1 MLISWLLC
9 SFNKRAANEPALVY
23 ACEIDATLKTVSY
36 ADLDAL
42 SNQVANSLRRPLTEG
57 GLGLNVGDAAGIC
70 MPMSPEAV
78 AIYIGIV
85 KAGCAAVSIADSFSA
100 KEIETRMRLSH
111 AKALFTQDVVYRFAK
126 NLPLFER
133 VLHFGDFAHVV
144 ILPGR
149 GSELHSSVVPLM
161 RPSLDLSWETFL
173 KGTSTVFET
182 VSVPSDHIC
191 NILFSSGTTGE
202 PKAIPWYH
210 STPIK
215 CAVDGYL
222 HQDIKVGEVV
232 AWPTNL
238 GWMMGPWLLFQMIN
252 GATIALFGGVTS
264 TDLFCKF
271 VENAKV
277 SMLGVVPSLVKSWWT
292 LNATEKCDW
301 SCVRRFS
308 SSGEASDPTAMQWLM
323 SRANYA
329 PVIEYCGGTEVA
341 GSYLSSTMVQPN
353 VPSMFSTPVLGNNF
367 IIIDDHAKPV
377 DQGEIALIPPALGLS
392 TRLLNRDHNECYFAD
407 MPAGP
412 NGEVLRRHGDEI
424 QRVHWIRGSAYNL
437 PNQSFETTE
446 GAANSAYYR
455 ALGRCDDTMNL
466 GGIKVSSV
474 EIERV
479 CNEVPGVLETA
490 AIAVSPPHGGPSRL
504 ILFAILHADVHAELT
519 LDKLKPLLQNA
530 IKANLNPL
538 FHVGEVVLADKLPRT
553 ASNKVMRRVIRDEYL
568 AAQK

>member
-1 MLISWLLC
+1 MDST
-9 SFNKRAANEPALVY
+9 V
-23 ACEIDATLKTVSY
+23 KTVTF
-36 ADLDAL
+36 AQLDAL
-42 SNQVANSLRRPLTEG
+42 SNQVADSLRRPVASG
-57 GLGLNVGDAAGIC
+57 GLGLEVGDAAGIC
-70 MPMSPEAV
+70 MPMSCEAV
-78 AIYIGIV
+78 AIYLGIV
-85 KAGCAAVSIADSFSA
+85 KAGCAVVSIADSFSA

-111 AKALFTQDVVYRFAK
+111 AKALFTQDVVYRAAK
-126 NLPLFER
+126 YLPLFER
-133 VLHFGDFAHVV
+133 VLHFGDFAHCV

-149 GSELHSSVVPLM
+149 GNELHSSIHSHM
-161 RPSLDLSWETFL
+161 RDHLDISWADFM
-173 KGTSTVFET
+173 KGASTTFET
-182 VSVPSDHIC
+182 VSCPSDHIC

-202 PKAIPWYH
+202 PKAIPWTH

-215 CAVDGYL
+215 CAVDGFL
-222 HQDIKVGEVV
+222 HQDIKSGEVV

-271 VENAKV
+271 VEDAKV
-277 SMLGVVPSLVKSWWT
+277 AMLGVVPSLVKSWWT

-301 SCVRRFS
+301 SCVTRFS
-308 SSGEASDPTAMQWLM
+308 SSGEASDPTASLWLM
-323 SRANYA
+323 SRAHYH

-353 VPSMFSTPVLGNNF
+353 APSMFSTPVLGNNF
-367 IIIDDHAKPV
+367 TIIDDAGVSV

-392 TRLLNRDHNECYFAD
+392 TRLLNRDHNEAYFEG

-412 NGEVLRRHGDEI
+412 NGEVLRKHGDEI
-424 QRVHWIRGSAYNL
+424 QRVHWVGGNAYNL
-437 PNQSFETTE
+437 PKRDHSAEQPA
-446 GAANSAYYR
+446 GDSAYYR

-490 AIAVSPPHGGPSRL
+490 AIGVSPPGGGPSRL
-504 ILFAILHADVHAELT
+504 IIFAIVHADVQAELT
-519 LDKLKPLLQNA
+519 ADKLKPLLQQSV
-530 IKANLNPL
+530 KTLLNPL
-538 FHVGEVVLADKLPRT
+538 FHVGEVILADKLPRT
-553 ASNKVMRRVIRDEYL
+553 ASNKVMRRVIRDDYL
-568 AAQK
+568 RTASK